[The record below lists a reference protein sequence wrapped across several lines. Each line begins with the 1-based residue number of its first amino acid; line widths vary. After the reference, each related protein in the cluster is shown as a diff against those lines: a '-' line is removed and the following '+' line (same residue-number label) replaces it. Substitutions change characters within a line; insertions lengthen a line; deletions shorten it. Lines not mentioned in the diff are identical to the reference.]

1 MEEKV
6 PEIDNE
12 FFCIANYEN
21 PLLSAIVASYISKF
35 GKYLPMF
42 EFSSVT
48 TKNIKSDSE
57 NDEDIDEHQLS
68 RVRAKELNIK
78 IKNTLN
84 RIGGCNIL
92 LLIDLSDDQKSYLTF
107 LEEYTIIEIKDF
119 YDAEMYLRYAS
130 DKTESLRCK
139 SDDIHLGL
147 YFASENNLLLKI
159 DENAQKIDLND
170 SKDGIIVIEN
180 INYVSTI
187 IAVNY
192 AISINATIKIVEPIK
207 LGEREIYQ
215 LIEKWQDGDGDVNSY
230 NDLSA
235 NIYPNVEN
243 INFLDYKY
251 ATFFTIGVPYSLILG
266 NVIPFTHVHLY
277 LNPDFFI
284 FNNIYFE
291 NNEVIKSAI
300 VFSPLEFNDEETDYV
315 ISKMTDN
322 NFFVKELIGKDATV
336 YNIDNHVKEYPFDI
350 LHICSHGGEING
362 FSITEKFIDSSGD
375 SHIIEYDEV
384 VSFAPFPGN
393 ELIPVTTKMIWRKFD
408 GFNWKST
415 ELKEAGYPHHI
426 FSDMLNIIH
435 KNEHKNRIPK
445 SRVPN
450 SCSIKCFDFNYQ
462 AMFNLLAGN
471 HSPFIFNNTCWSY
484 SDISHKFIEVG
495 AKAYI
500 GTLWGVNNH
509 VAKKTAESFY
519 DELCS
524 STILHALQNSLVHSK
539 GTKDENIYFMWGLH
553 FTSIKAGISS
563 EESKKNIALK
573 VMESTNIWL
582 DKLKITKKTSIR
594 KNIIEL
600 IEWNKYQL
608 GRFFI
613 NEIKALID
621 ENTEDLQSKSN
632 H

>member
-1 MEEKV
+1 MEEKI

-21 PLLSAIVASYISKF
+21 PLLSAIVSSYVSKF

-42 EFSSVT
+42 EFLSVT
-48 TKNIKSDSE
+48 IKTDDE
-57 NDEDIDEHQLS
+57 NDKDIDEHQLS
-68 RVRAKELNIK
+68 RVRATELNIK

-107 LEEYTIIEIKDF
+107 LEEYTIIEIKDV
-119 YDAEMYLRYAS
+119 YDVEMYLRYAS
-130 DKTESLRCK
+130 NKTEYLSCK
-139 SDDIHLGL
+139 SNNIHLGL

-159 DENAQKIDLND
+159 DENAEKIVLDD
-170 SKDGIIVIEN
+170 SKDGIIIIEN
-180 INYVSTI
+180 IKYVSTI

-192 AISINATIKIVEPIK
+192 AISVNATIKIIEPVE

-215 LIEKWQDGDGDVNSY
+215 LLEKWQDGEGDINSY

-243 INFLDYKY
+243 INFIDYRY
-251 ATFFTIGVPYSLILG
+251 ATFFTIGVPYSLILQ
-266 NVIPFTHVHLY
+266 NIIPFTHVHLY

-291 NNEVIKSAI
+291 NNDEIKSGI
-300 VFSPLEFNDEETDYV
+300 VFSPLEFNDEETDFV
-315 ISKMTDN
+315 ISKLSEN
-322 NFFVKELIGKDATV
+322 NFYVKELIGKDATV

-362 FSITEKFIDSSGD
+362 FSITEEFIDSNGD

-384 VSFAPFPGN
+384 VSFAPFPGK
-393 ELIPVTTKMIWRKFD
+393 ELIPVTTKMIWRKFN
-408 GFNWKST
+408 GFNWKSK
-415 ELKEAGYPHHI
+415 ELKKAGYPHYV
-426 FSDMLNIIH
+426 FSDMLNAIP
-435 KNEHKNRIPK
+435 KNKNKNRIPK
-445 SRVPN
+445 SKVPN

-462 AMFNLLAGN
+462 AMFNLLAGHN
-471 HSPFIFNNTCWSY
+471 SPFIFNNTCWSY

-495 AKAYI
+495 ARAYI
-500 GTLWGVNNH
+500 GTLWGVNNNI
-509 VAKKTAESFY
+509 AKKTAESFY
-519 DELCS
+519 DELFRN
-524 STILHALQNSLVHSK
+524 TILHALQKSLVHTK
-539 GTKDENIYFMWGLH
+539 GTKDENIYLIWGLH
-553 FTSIKAGISS
+553 FTSIKAGTSN
-563 EESKKNIALK
+563 EESKKAIALRL
-573 VMESTNIWL
+573 MQSTNIWI
-582 DKLKITKKTSIR
+582 DKLRITKRQSTR

-613 NEIKALID
+613 NEIKALIA
-621 ENTEDLQSKSN
+621 ENKK
-632 H
+632 

>member
-1 MEEKV
+1 MKEKI

-12 FFCIANYEN
+12 FFCIANYDN
-21 PLLSAIVASYISKF
+21 PILSAVVSSFVSKF

-48 TKNIKSDSE
+48 TKKIKTDNE

-68 RVRAKELNIK
+68 RVRATEFNIK

-107 LEEYTIIEIKDF
+107 LENYTIIEIKDV
-119 YDAEMYLRYAS
+119 YDVEMYLRYAS
-130 DKTESLRCK
+130 NKTEFLSCK
-139 SDDIHLGL
+139 SNEIHLGL

-207 LGEREIYQ
+207 LREREIYQ
-215 LIEKWQDGDGDVNSY
+215 LIEKWQESDDINTY

-235 NIYPNVEN
+235 SIYPNVED
-243 INFLDYKY
+243 INFLQYKY
-251 ATFFTIGVPYSLILG
+251 ATFFTVGVPYSLILE

-291 NNEVIKSAI
+291 NNEIIKSAI

-315 ISKMTDN
+315 ISKITDN
-322 NFFVKELIGKDATV
+322 NFFVKELIGKDAIV
-336 YNIDNHVKEYPFDI
+336 FNIDNHVKEYPFNI

-362 FSITEKFIDSSGD
+362 FEITEKFVDSIGN
-375 SHIIEYDEV
+375 SHIVEYDEV
-384 VSFAPFPGN
+384 VSFAPSRGK
-393 ELIPVTTKMIWRKFD
+393 ELIPVTTKMIFRKFD
-408 GFNWKST
+408 GFNWKSK
-415 ELKEAGYPHHI
+415 ELKEVEYPHFV
-426 FSDMLNIIH
+426 FSDMLNAIQ

-445 SRVPN
+445 KRIPN

-500 GTLWGVNNH
+500 GTIWGVNNSI
-509 VAKKTAESFY
+509 AKKTAESFY
-519 DELCS
+519 DELFNN
-524 STILHALQNSLVHSK
+524 TILDSLQRSLIHSK

-553 FTSIKAGISS
+553 FTSIKEGLSI
-563 EESKKNIALK
+563 EESKKDVALALMK
-573 VMESTNIWL
+573 STDIWMDKLNTTKKPSIRTNI
-582 DKLKITKKTSIR
+582 T
-594 KNIIEL
+594 EL

-608 GRFFI
+608 GRYFI
-613 NEIKALID
+613 EQIKASI
-621 ENTEDLQSKSN
+621 EDNEKLRI
-632 H
+632 